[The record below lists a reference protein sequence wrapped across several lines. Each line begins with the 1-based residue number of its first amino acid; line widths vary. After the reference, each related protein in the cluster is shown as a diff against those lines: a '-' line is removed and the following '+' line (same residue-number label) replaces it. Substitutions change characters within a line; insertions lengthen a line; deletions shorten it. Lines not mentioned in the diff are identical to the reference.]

1 MRVQRFLSSGK
12 VETTEDISLQTQLFA
27 YIVAKHYGVS
37 LTEVLNMERDVFKQS
52 LVWAMAVDDEQ
63 GKERKRV
70 NMEERTGDETI
81 THDDAFLRMEDGF

>member
-63 GKERKRV
+63 GKE
-70 NMEERTGDETI
+70 MQERTGNETI
-81 THDDAFLRMEDGF
+81 TLDYSFLQMEDGF

>member
-27 YIVAKHYGVS
+27 NIVAKHYGVS

-70 NMEERTGDETI
+70 NMQERTGNETI
-81 THDDAFLRMEDGF
+81 TLDYSFLQMEDGF

>member
-12 VETTEDISLQTQLFA
+12 VETAEDISLQTQLFA

-70 NMEERTGDETI
+70 NMQERTGNETI
-81 THDDAFLRMEDGF
+81 TLDYSFLQMEDGF

>member
-12 VETTEDISLQTQLFA
+12 VETAEDISLQTQLFA
-27 YIVAKHYGVS
+27 YIVAKHYGIS

-70 NMEERTGDETI
+70 NMQERTGNETI
-81 THDDAFLRMEDGF
+81 TLDYSFLQMEDGF

>member
-52 LVWAMAVDDEQ
+52 LVWAMAVDKEQ
-63 GKERKRV
+63 SKERKRV
-70 NMEERTGDETI
+70 NMQDRTGNETI
-81 THDDAFLRMEDGF
+81 TLDYSFLQMEDGF